1 MLLWALG
8 PHASW
13 QPTTE
18 PPVSPAFGLQS
29 VERFKEI
36 CMQVVEQLLGNEL
49 DYAKLAATAE
59 TVVSASDI
67 KASIAAMDF
76 ILSR

>member
-1 MLLWALG
+1 
-8 PHASW
+8 
-13 QPTTE
+13 
-18 PPVSPAFGLQS
+18 
-29 VERFKEI
+29 
-36 CMQVVEQLLGNEL
+36 MQVVEQLLGNEL